1 MKFINTDLPGVYVV
15 QIERIEDERG
25 SFARTFCR
33 EEFAAHKLDPQ
44 IAQCN
49 VSHNHRAG
57 TLRGL
62 HFQLPPAAEAKLVRC
77 TRGALYDVAVDLRP
91 GSPQFGRWVGVEL
104 HAAGDA
110 MLYIP
115 KGFGHGFQ
123 TLVDDTEVSYQ
134 MSEFYAPGLAAGV
147 RYDDDAIGVRWP
159 LPVSAV
165 SVRDLQQPLLA
176 DAQVAPLALF
186 WSGAESL

>member
-1 MKFINTDLPGVYVV
+1 MKFISTDLPGVYVV
-15 QIERIEDERG
+15 HMERIEDERG

-33 EEFAAHKLDPQ
+33 EEFAAYDLDAMV
-44 IAQCN
+44 AQCN

-77 TRGALYDVAVDLRP
+77 TRGALFDVAVDLRP
-91 GSPQFGRWVGVEL
+91 GSPYFGRWVGVEL
-104 HAAGDA
+104 RAAGDA
-110 MLYIP
+110 LLYIP

-134 MSEFYAPGLAAGV
+134 MSAFYAPDRAAGV
-147 RYDDDAIGVRWP
+147 RYDDATIGVQWP
-159 LPVSAV
+159 LPVTAISP
-165 SVRDLQQPLLA
+165 RDRQQPTLA
-176 DAQVAPLALF
+176 EAPVASLALF
-186 WSGAESL
+186 WPGAAPL